1 MKEQDYLMIDLGLP
15 SGIKWADRNIG
26 AETPQDKG
34 MYFSWGNVDG
44 YTVDENGNTT
54 DGYSFDSNTYATTL
68 GGQYTG
74 STLDTEHDAAT
85 VNMGEKWRMP
95 TVDETL
101 ELVENT
107 DHYYIDENGNIV
119 DESELDGS
127 ELRSICF
134 VKKDATFDYN
144 DRSNFIEFP
153 FAGYCDGSLL
163 GDEGLYGLV
172 WSSYVDES
180 DVQFAHSLN
189 FNRDGDLYGDE
200 YGNRYHGF
208 SVRGVTSKYIQEER
222 FNELKN
228 SVLNNV
234 SEVLIEKNR
243 KYGNAALEPIGLFYK
258 GDSATSITIR
268 IDDKI
273 SRVKN
278 AEVLRKNDM
287 FDLLGY
293 SLLLGISQNYWNIPE
308 EYEFDEKVHYIINQ
322 MREYITFETFNQEKT
337 IFQKTSRALFG
348 LDCVLL
354 TLEYT
359 EFDEDLLN
367 DFILN
372 LVRYFIE
379 IECDDFNDLKD

>member
-1 MKEQDYLMIDLGLP
+1 MQEQTYKMIDLNLP
-15 SGIKWADRNIG
+15 SGTIWADRNVG

-44 YTVDENGNTT
+44 HDVDENGNVI
-54 DGYSFDSNTYATTL
+54 DGYSFDENTYATTS

-74 STLDTEHDAAT
+74 STLDAEHDAAT
-85 VNMGEKWRMP
+85 VNMGSDWRMP
-95 TVDETL
+95 TSAEIL
-101 ELVENT
+101 ELVEGT
-107 DHYYIDENGNIV
+107 DQYYIDLSGKTV
-119 DESELDGS
+119 AKSELDGS
-127 ELRSICF
+127 KLRSICF
-134 VKKDATFDYN
+134 VKKGEEFNYN
-144 DRSNFIEFP
+144 NRSNFIELP
-153 FAGYCDGSLL
+153 FAGDCFGSLL
-163 GDEGLYGLV
+163 GYDGLGGYV
-172 WSSYVDES
+172 WSSSVNES
-180 DVQFAHSLN
+180 SVEIARYLN
-189 FNRDGDLYGDE
+189 FNSYGYLSGDYGSSRYDG
-200 YGNRYHGF
+200 R
-208 SVRGVTSKYIQEER
+208 SVRGVTSKYMQEER

-243 KYGNAALEPIGLFYK
+243 RYGNAALEPIGLFYK
-258 GDSATSITIR
+258 GDSTTSITIR

>member
-1 MKEQDYLMIDLGLP
+1 M
-15 SGIKWADRNIG
+15 
-26 AETPQDKG
+26 
-34 MYFSWGNVDG
+34 
-44 YTVDENGNTT
+44 
-54 DGYSFDSNTYATTL
+54 
-68 GGQYTG
+68 
-74 STLDTEHDAAT
+74 
-85 VNMGEKWRMP
+85 
-95 TVDETL
+95 
-101 ELVENT
+101 
-107 DHYYIDENGNIV
+107 
-119 DESELDGS
+119 
-127 ELRSICF
+127 
-134 VKKDATFDYN
+134 
-144 DRSNFIEFP
+144 
-153 FAGYCDGSLL
+153 
-163 GDEGLYGLV
+163 
-172 WSSYVDES
+172 
-180 DVQFAHSLN
+180 
-189 FNRDGDLYGDE
+189 
-200 YGNRYHGF
+200 
-208 SVRGVTSKYIQEER
+208 QEER
-222 FNELKN
+222 FNKLKN

-258 GDSATSITIR
+258 GDSTTSITIR

-348 LDCVLL
+348 LDCVLQ